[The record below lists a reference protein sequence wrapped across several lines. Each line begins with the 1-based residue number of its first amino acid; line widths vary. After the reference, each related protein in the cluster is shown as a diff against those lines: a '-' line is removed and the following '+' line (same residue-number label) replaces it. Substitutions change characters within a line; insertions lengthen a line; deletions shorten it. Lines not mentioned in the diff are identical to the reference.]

1 MIRFIAEE
9 EKITLQGGES
19 LRWVCLEMGH
29 PQIHWFITIQ
39 SSFSF
44 IFWIKSVIF
53 RGFSG
58 IFLYIFAVTG
68 SPFGGHLE
76 ICLLWPRVTG
86 ASRLRQIH
94 HVGVSENGAY
104 II

>member
-58 IFLYIFAVTG
+58 IFFYIFLRSQVRPLVDI
-68 SPFGGHLE
+68 SKFVFFGRE
-76 ICLLWPRVTG
+76 
-86 ASRLRQIH
+86 
-94 HVGVSENGAY
+94 
-104 II
+104 